1 MTEQPTLCQ
10 KLAQR
15 AILTIQLDPARSDAE
30 LKSDWTLNIGVFK
43 KPLSIDTSKGKATCL
58 RLTQS
63 PLLKKAGVG
72 WVRAKK

>member
-10 KLAQR
+10 KSAQR

-43 KPLSIDTSKGKATCL
+43 KTVVYIHIK
-58 RLTQS
+58 RQS
-63 PLLKKAGVG
+63 NMFAVNPESAFKEG
-72 WVRAKK
+72 WGWMGES